1 MKEKLERV
9 CSVIEIYLGDIF
21 GRIRVY
27 REDNNFLIPWGFTVI
42 NVRAFEEDE
51 IYIDI
56 NSPVAL
62 NVKPTKD
69 LMKFLLAENANIKMA
84 SFFTEFEK
92 GFMDIILGIKVRYQ
106 DLSRELLK
114 FLVLNIGNLANEYGR
129 EIIAVFGGIS
139 FKEYLERKKAEL
151 PYTGEKLFQEK
162 ININGYL
169 LLLEV
174 YTKGDEYTLLCREE
188 GKSSALIKAKRKTQN
203 IYEVL
208 KFMEQV
214 KETLES
220 KNFSNL
226 RKLLNPFEVN
236 FFELY
241 SVFVKG
247 KDLKKLKNLEMEI
260 NKLPI
265 LLING
270 KISYE
275 EYKRRIKEIEREIGL
290 S

>member
-1 MKEKLERV
+1 M
-9 CSVIEIYLGDIF
+9 
-21 GRIRVY
+21 
-27 REDNNFLIPWGFTVI
+27 
-42 NVRAFEEDE
+42 NVRVFEEDE

-139 FKEYLERKKAEL
+139 FREYLERKKAEL

-169 LLLEV
+169 ILLEV

-188 GKSSALIKAKRKTQN
+188 GKSEALIKAKRKTQN
-203 IYEVL
+203 IYDAL

-220 KNFSNL
+220 RNFSNL
-226 RKLLNPFEVN
+226 RKLFNPFEVN

-241 SVFVKG
+241 SVFVER

>member
-1 MKEKLERV
+1 MKEKLERI

-42 NVRAFEEDE
+42 NVGAFEEDE

-62 NVKPTKD
+62 NVRPTKD

-162 ININGYL
+162 ININGHF

-174 YTKGDEYTLLCREE
+174 YNKGDEYTFLCREE
-188 GKSSALIKAKRKTQN
+188 RKSPALVKAKRKTQN

-214 KETLES
+214 KEALES
-220 KNFSNL
+220 KNFSSL
-226 RKLLNPFEVN
+226 RKLFNPFEIN

-260 NKLPI
+260 NKLPL

-275 EYKRRIKEIEREIGL
+275 EYKKRIKEIEREIGL

>member
-188 GKSSALIKAKRKTQN
+188 GKSTPLIKAKRKTQN

-220 KNFSNL
+220 RNFSNL
-226 RKLLNPFEVN
+226 RKLFNPFEVN